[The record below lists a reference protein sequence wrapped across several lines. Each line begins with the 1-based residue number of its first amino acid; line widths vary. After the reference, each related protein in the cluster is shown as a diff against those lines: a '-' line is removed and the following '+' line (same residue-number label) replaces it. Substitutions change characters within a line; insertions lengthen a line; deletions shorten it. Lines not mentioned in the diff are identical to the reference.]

1 VNDEPRTPDPTAQGD
16 THEAATDHPVPTAQ
30 KWKPIV
36 VCEISVE
43 GTGLYWLSGGFPKRL
58 TQQTP
63 QRLVPV
69 RVVAAVA

>member
-1 VNDEPRTPDPTAQGD
+1 MDIVAVAPAVTEILPITAAVP
-16 THEAATDHPVPTAQ
+16 EAAPVAAP
-30 KWKPIV
+30 V
-36 VCEISVE
+36 VEPAAES
-43 GTGLYWLSGGFPKRL
+43 TPAAPKKTRTGGFPKRL

>member
-1 VNDEPRTPDPTAQGD
+1 VLVTIEDGSVQDTITVNDSDLEVVVIDWDELEID
-16 THEAATDHPVPTAQ
+16 TDA
-30 KWKPIV
+30 
-36 VCEISVE
+36 
-43 GTGLYWLSGGFPKRL
+43 GGFPKRL